1 MGGHLFYK
9 SIYPSHSNTVLLSSL
24 TKRKGALV
32 LVAWCF
38 ITRKICA
45 LFNFLEIQLAFMPS
59 PFIRSSK
66 NYLWRG
72 NQSRRWCEWKL
83 NFYII
88 FCYRIPTYTV
98 YGIKLASKI
107 EERNNSMYQSPH
119 QTLLKQQANKKF
131 AENRKFRE
139 WGSCSIC
146 SKFREWGSCSIC
158 SQS

>member
-1 MGGHLFYK
+1 MGGHFFYK
-9 SIYPSHSNTVLLSSL
+9 PYIRPVPIQFFFHPSQK
-24 TKRKGALV
+24 KRALV

-72 NQSRRWCEWKL
+72 NRARWWYEWKL
-83 NFYII
+83 IFYAI
-88 FCYRIPTYTV
+88 FYYRIPTYTV
-98 YGIKLASKI
+98 YGIKLASNI

-139 WGSCSIC
+139 WGSY
-146 SKFREWGSCSIC
+146 SIC